1 MKNKFIVKEID
12 NFEGITTFNLNY
24 QCQLDYIGSVELRRL
39 KTKDTDTLFL
49 CIYWYSSEYDNLSPG
64 FLYLEKKSFIIRINN
79 SENIQLGRPTIDRK
93 DGQKSLYDYH
103 YDIYKFYKWYE
114 ESYKYEITPEQLQK
128 ICEADMV
135 AIKVNNRVY
144 DDKSFQHLFL
154 EYCQIFYNGT
164 YDSTLYIDTVK
175 KQEKQREQ
183 EEKEKK
189 EKEEQEALLAQ
200 KKERINDILKWL
212 FIIFILFLL
221 FIFYNI

>member
-12 NFEGITTFNLNY
+12 NFEGITTFH
-24 QCQLDYIGSVELRRL
+24 LDYKCPLHNIGSVELQRL

-49 CIYWYSSEYDNLSPG
+49 CIYWYSTEYIDKSPG

-79 SENIQLGRPTIDRK
+79 SENIQLGRPTIDRNN
-93 DGQKSLYDYH
+93 GQELLLDYDYKEH
-103 YDIYKFYKWYE
+103 KEEYKFYKWYKE
-114 ESYKYEITPEQLQK
+114 WYKYEITPEQLQK

-164 YDSTLYIDTVK
+164 YDSTLYIDTIK
-175 KQEKQREQ
+175 NKN
-183 EEKEKK
+183 KK
-189 EKEEQEALLAQ
+189 EEEENFCRRIHGYLL
-200 KKERINDILKWL
+200 L
-212 FIIFILFLL
+212 
-221 FIFYNI
+221 